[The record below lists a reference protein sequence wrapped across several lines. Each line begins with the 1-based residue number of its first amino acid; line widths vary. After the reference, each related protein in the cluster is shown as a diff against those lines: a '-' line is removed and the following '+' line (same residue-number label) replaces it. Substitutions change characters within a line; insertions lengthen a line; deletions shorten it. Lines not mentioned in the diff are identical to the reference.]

1 MSTTSAKRRSD
12 AKADNVVPLS
22 GAAERSASLAPLL
35 ATLTPHLPPAVV
47 SPAASASML
56 RAAEELFP
64 VSGLGFEARLTG
76 DPSEVDLCIRVIPE
90 DGSAAILTGT
100 HPSHA
105 LSAPLAADFY
115 WQRLARLSRILW
127 GAEDGLL
134 RPCVNRLGLEV
145 DKADLEGVGSRP
157 SIAFFDLP
165 ETAGPQATG
174 LLRTITDIVL
184 PLALERSLAPEQRAC
199 LARVV
204 AAALPFAR
212 LRHVG
217 ASLTRPDPA
226 IRLVFWLKLDQ
237 VGACLAALGFGGRAA
252 LVGASAA
259 VIGGPISEVALQVD
273 VTEALGPRIG
283 IEYHAERAETWKG
296 LLNRLA
302 AHRLCTVER
311 AVALAGWQRA
321 PSEINETNRSAYSS
335 VIPQDPARLGDGL
348 PVRLLSHAK
357 LSFMPKGS
365 PAAKI
370 YLYAGFLW
378 RS

>member
-1 MSTTSAKRRSD
+1 MRGREASAER
-12 AKADNVVPLS
+12 VVPLPV
-22 GAAERSASLAPLL
+22 ARERNASLAPLL
-35 ATLTPHLPPAVV
+35 ATLTPHLPPAIVL
-47 SPAASASML
+47 PAASVAMQ
-56 RAAEELFP
+56 RAAEQLFP

-100 HPSHA
+100 HPSHT
-105 LSAPLAADFY
+105 LSAPLAADPY
-115 WQRLARLSRILW
+115 WQRLARLSRLLW

-134 RPCVNRLGLEV
+134 RPCVNRLGLEI
-145 DKADLEGVGSRP
+145 DKADLDGADLDGAGSRP

-165 ETAGPQATG
+165 ETMGPQAVG
-174 LLRTITDIVL
+174 LLRTMTDIVL
-184 PLALERSLAPEQRAC
+184 PLALERDLEAGQRAC

-204 AAALPFAR
+204 RAAAPFAR
-212 LRHVG
+212 LRHIG

-226 IRLVFWLKLDQ
+226 VRLVFWLKLDQ
-237 VGACLAALGFGGRAA
+237 VRACLAALGFGDRAV
-252 LVGASAA
+252 LVGAAA
-259 VIGGPISEVALQVD
+259 GAIGGPVGEVALQVD
-273 VTEALGPRIG
+273 VTDTLGPRIG
-283 IEYHAERAETWKG
+283 IEYHADRAETWMG
-296 LLNRLA
+296 LLSRLA

-321 PSEINETNRSAYSS
+321 PSEINETNRTAYSS
-335 VIPQDPARLGDGL
+335 VIPRDPTRLGDGL

-357 LSFMPKGS
+357 LSFMPKGR

-378 RS
+378 RN